1 MHQSCGHSTSRTFED
16 VEEAA
21 GPGGVFDGHRN
32 NSTISA
38 EAHFSLMHRLV

>member
-1 MHQSCGHSTSRTFED
+1 MHQSCGLSMCRTFED

-21 GPGGVFDGHRN
+21 GPGGIFDGHRN

-38 EAHFSLMHRLV
+38 EAYFSLMHRSV